1 MLVLIGKSASGK
13 TTIAQELVK
22 KHGFHSIVR
31 YTTRPIRDDETQDV
45 AYHFIATD
53 EFIEKVNNGFFIEWK
68 DYVTNEGLWY
78 YGTAIEDI
86 KNADEDSVI
95 ILTPQGI
102 RDLKNLSVKN
112 MTVLYIYSN
121 NFTIEHRLEKRG
133 DKGEE
138 ICRRMST
145 DALDFKNAEL
155 LADKIVYNNYSDK
168 FENVIHN
175 VLWRYGR

>member
-22 KHGFHSIVR
+22 KHGFHPIVT
-31 YTTRPIRDDETQDV
+31 YTTRPMRNDEIQDV
-45 AYHFIATD
+45 TYHFISNEEFESKID
-53 EFIEKVNNGFFIEWK
+53 EKFFAEWK
-68 DYVTNEGLWY
+68 KYETAQGTWY
-78 YGTAIEDI
+78 YGTAIKDI
-86 KNADEDSVI
+86 ENANNDSVI
-95 ILTPQGI
+95 ILTPKGV
-102 RDLKNLSVKN
+102 RDLNGLGIKN

-133 DKGEE
+133 DKEEE

-168 FENVIHN
+168 FENVVHN

>member
-22 KHGFHSIVR
+22 KHGFHSIVT
-31 YTTRPIRDDETQDV
+31 YTTRPMRNDEIQDV
-45 AYHFIATD
+45 TYHFISNED
-53 EFIEKVNNGFFIEWK
+53 FEQKIEDGLFAEWK
-68 DYVTNEGLWY
+68 KYDTVHGTWY

-86 KNADEDSVI
+86 KNADKDSVI

-102 RDLKNLSVKN
+102 RDLKNLSIKN

-145 DALDFKNAEL
+145 DAVDFKNAEL